1 MTYSTFDLLS
11 DIGGLSGML
20 YSIFAFFMRLWMY
33 NYPDNFMVSQ
43 LFKVKRKD
51 KTEETIDHSMARNCK
66 ELLYSWLP
74 C

>member
-1 MTYSTFDLLS
+1 
-11 DIGGLSGML
+11 
-20 YSIFAFFMRLWMY
+20 MY

-51 KTEETIDHSMARNCK
+51 KTEETIDYSMARNCK